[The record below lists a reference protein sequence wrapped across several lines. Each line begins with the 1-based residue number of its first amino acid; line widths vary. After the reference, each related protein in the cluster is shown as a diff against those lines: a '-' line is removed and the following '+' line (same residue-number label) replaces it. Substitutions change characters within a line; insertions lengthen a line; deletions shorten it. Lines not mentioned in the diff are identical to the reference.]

1 MTQEKFPS
9 EIVKLP
15 SKGLLYPADSPLASG
30 EIEIRYMTAKEEDIL
45 STQSYIKQGVVLD
58 KLCEAL
64 IATPGVKYDDILVGD
79 KNAILF
85 AARAFGY
92 GPNYD
97 TSVTNEFGTKIPISV
112 NLNELNHKELDE
124 SLITPNENKFTFKL
138 PRSQKEI
145 QFKLLTVG
153 EQREI
158 DTALKAQEKY
168 NRGASRNL
176 TTRLQYMIVSV
187 DGNSEKKV
195 INEFIDSMLAI
206 DSRALREYISK
217 IQPDVDIM
225 MEVMDPDTGEPF
237 RGNFDIGLDLFYPDY
252 QG

>member
-1 MTQEKFPS
+1 MSEQKFPT

-15 SKGLLYPADSPLASG
+15 SRGLLYSADNPLASG

-64 IATPGVKYDDILVGD
+64 IATPGIKYDDILVGD

-85 AARAFGY
+85 AARAYGY

-97 TSVTNEFGTKIPISV
+97 TTVTNEFGTKIPVSV
-112 NLNELNHKELDE
+112 NLNELTHKELDE
-124 SLITPNENKFTFKL
+124 SLITPNQNIFKFKL
-138 PRSQKEI
+138 PRDGREI
-145 QFKLLTVG
+145 EFKLLTVG

-168 NRGASRNL
+168 NKGASRNL
-176 TTRLQYMIVSV
+176 TTRLQYMIISIA
-187 DGNSEKKV
+187 GNSERKK
-195 INEFIDSMLAI
+195 IQEFIDTMLAI

-217 IQPDVDIM
+217 IQPDVNIM